1 MCECVIFL
9 LFLTCR
15 GNQSSFWNSGAGVE
29 LIVFIL
35 SYHTLP
41 IWARHASLY
50 LFGYPIIS
58 INTHGPS
65 PSKAALLKCI
75 FVTVGALT
83 NYVFFVWMYFN
94 LHKWHRMAHLIIF
107 LISPSNTMH
116 WNPSPSTVCWLS
128 LLLLTISSFCGGHSQ
143 LSQELTQIVSTS
155 PPPKNIMPWVSSR

>member
-1 MCECVIFL
+1 MRKKHNFIKLISMCICRIHVTLLQIYIFKMCECVIFL

-41 IWARHASLY
+41 TWARHASLY

-116 WNPSPSTVCWLS
+116 
-128 LLLLTISSFCGGHSQ
+128 
-143 LSQELTQIVSTS
+143 
-155 PPPKNIMPWVSSR
+155 